1 MLRCSMSLG
10 AHANANAN
18 ANAAAGES
26 DWMAPYKQEGW
37 ETKELKNQAQNG
49 EVTTY
54 ELGTPNYQILN
65 PEDQPEF
72 ITEDQPHYQE
82 WLRRL
87 TGNANASE
95 TIDLSVPRASAGQD
109 TVSAFEEPARG
120 KRPQWEK
127 LRKRS
132 YAEKAEKVK
141 EKKPEEEEQEEGV
154 EATPIDKKSLHPKV
168 QIYAGAKPF
177 QKLIANLS

>member
-1 MLRCSMSLG
+1 MLRSL
-10 AHANANAN
+10 ALAANANAN
-18 ANAAAGES
+18 ANDAAGE
-26 DWMAPYKQEGW
+26 DNWMAPLQREGW
-37 ETKELKNQAQNG
+37 ETKELKNQVQNG
-49 EVTTY
+49 EVSTY

-65 PEDQPEF
+65 PEDEPEF

-95 TIDLSVPRASAGQD
+95 TIDLSVPSASSSASSSASN
-109 TVSAFEEPARG
+109 TAFEGSPRT

-132 YAEKAEKVK
+132 FSEDAQTGQKLEEQH
-141 EKKPEEEEQEEGV
+141 EEEV
-154 EATPIDKKSLHPKV
+154 EAMPIDKRSLHPKV

>member
-1 MLRCSMSLG
+1 MLRSL
-10 AHANANAN
+10 ALAANANAN
-18 ANAAAGES
+18 TNDAAGE
-26 DWMAPYKQEGW
+26 DNWMAPLQREGW
-37 ETKELKNQAQNG
+37 ETKELKNQVQNG
-49 EVTTY
+49 EVSTY

-65 PEDQPEF
+65 PEDEPEF

-95 TIDLSVPRASAGQD
+95 TIDLSVPSASSSASSSASN
-109 TVSAFEEPARG
+109 TAFEGSPRT

-132 YAEKAEKVK
+132 FSEDAQTGQKLEEQH
-141 EKKPEEEEQEEGV
+141 EEEV
-154 EATPIDKKSLHPKV
+154 EAMPIDKRSLHPKV

>member
-1 MLRCSMSLG
+1 MLRSL
-10 AHANANAN
+10 ALATNAGVGGG
-18 ANAAAGES
+18 AGEAN
-26 DWMAPYKQEGW
+26 WMAPYKQEGW
-37 ETKELKNQAQNG
+37 ETKEVKNQVQNG

-54 ELGTPNYQILN
+54 ELGKPNYQILN

-87 TGNANASE
+87 TSNGNATE
-95 TIDLSVPRASAGQD
+95 TIDMGVLSASSSVSASA
-109 TVSAFEEPARG
+109 TEYEEPPPR

-127 LRKRS
+127 LWKRS
-132 YAEKAEKVK
+132 H
-141 EKKPEEEEQEEGV
+141 PEEAEPSKKLEEQGEGEV
-154 EATPIDKKSLHPKV
+154 EAVPIDKKSLRPKV
-168 QIYAGAKPF
+168 QIFAGAKPF

>member
-1 MLRCSMSLG
+1 MLRCSMSLA

-18 ANAAAGES
+18 AGAGET

-95 TIDLSVPRASAGQD
+95 TIDLSVPRASAGRD
-109 TVSAFEEPARG
+109 TGFEEPASG

-132 YAEKAEKVK
+132 YAEEGEKEG
-141 EKKPEEEEQEEGV
+141 EKKPVEKEEQHEEEV

>member
-1 MLRCSMSLG
+1 MLRCSMSLA

-18 ANAAAGES
+18 AGAGET

-95 TIDLSVPRASAGQD
+95 TIDLSVPRASAGRE
-109 TVSAFEEPARG
+109 TEEPARG

-132 YAEKAEKVK
+132 YAEEGENEG
-141 EKKPEEEEQEEGV
+141 EKKPVEKEEQHEEEV